1 MFHSASQPLAAAP
14 DSPLIQAIFPRILYL
29 SHPPI
34 QVFDHYT
41 GKILLFI
48 DHRRILLSLHELS
61 LPCDLVFAAMFFH
74 SQRSRRPPPQLPR
87 YMRLQFPPFQLQR
100 FLRGCVLA
108 TAHALAMPHASVSR
122 LVHAR
127 TKSRWIER
135 IFVRVMSGFVEKAKV
150 RRQGVRSAYDA
161 ALARLQHFSS
171 AQFKRSHGVAMI
183 SLTHSAAN
191 EGGYPGTITGDA
203 AAVATPP
210 IAVLLKFHA
219 HTLLLC
225 RLPPPPALQTK
236 TASMKRQG
244 EATSLPCKII

>member
-1 MFHSASQPLAAAP
+1 MFHSATSQPPAGAP
-14 DSPLIQAIFPRILYL
+14 DSPLIQADFAN
-29 SHPPI
+29 I

-48 DHRRILLSLHELS
+48 DHRRILLSLNELS
-61 LPCDLVFAAMFFH
+61 LPCDLVYAAMFFH

-87 YMRLQFPPFQLQR
+87 YMRLQFPPLQLQR

-108 TAHALAMPHASVSR
+108 TAHALVMPHASVLR

-127 TKSRWIER
+127 TKSLWIER

-150 RRQGVRSAYDA
+150 RRQGARSAYHA
-161 ALARLQHFSS
+161 ALAS

-183 SLTHSAAN
+183 SLTHTAAN

-203 AAVATPP
+203 GATAAPP
-210 IAVLLKFHA
+210 IAVLFTLTPCLCA
-219 HTLLLC
+219 GCRRRPRCRQRQHT
-225 RLPPPPALQTK
+225 
-236 TASMKRQG
+236 
-244 EATSLPCKII
+244 